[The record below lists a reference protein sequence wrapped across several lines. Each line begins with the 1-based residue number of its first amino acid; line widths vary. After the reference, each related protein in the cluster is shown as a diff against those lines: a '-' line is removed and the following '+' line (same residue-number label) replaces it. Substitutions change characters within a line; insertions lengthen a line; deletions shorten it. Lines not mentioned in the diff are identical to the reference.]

1 MKKIINSVKANF
13 NAIQNGIDLSLGGT
27 ISQIKANM
35 ASVYSGYLD
44 EKLNSLIIDV
54 LNNQIEEEELNA
66 FIENLYGLEKDL
78 LYVVIKKSLDSKDK
92 IVIFILANVLAKKI
106 KNNEL
111 NYYEESLVSNIDTL
125 TEFDFKNYINI
136 IDNLTQE
143 DEGFNLKSK
152 TDEDEISMLKFINI
166 GIIKENREN
175 LIIANRDIN
184 LLKTSYSDEFYDILK
199 NFYK

>member
-1 MKKIINSVKANF
+1 MKKMINSAKANL
-13 NAIQNGIDLSLGGT
+13 NAIQNIIDLSLGGT

-35 ASVYSGYLD
+35 TSVYSGYLD

-54 LNNQIEEEELNA
+54 LNNQIKEEELNK
-66 FIENLYGLEKDL
+66 FIENLHELEKNL

-136 IDNLTQE
+136 IDNLTQK
-143 DEGFNLKSK
+143 DEGFNIKLK

-175 LIIANRDIN
+175 LIVLNKDIN
-184 LLKTSYSDEFYDILK
+184 ILKTSYSDEFYDILK
-199 NFYK
+199 KYYD

>member
-13 NAIQNGIDLSLGGT
+13 NAIQNGIDMSLGGT

-35 ASVYSGYLD
+35 TSVYSGYLD

-54 LNNQIEEEELNA
+54 LNNQIKEEELNK
-66 FIENLYGLEKDL
+66 FIENLHGLEKDL

-106 KNNEL
+106 KNKEL

-166 GIIKENREN
+166 GIIKEDREN
-175 LIIANRDIN
+175 LIVANRDIN
-184 LLKTSYSDEFYDILK
+184 ILKTSYSDEFYDILK
-199 NFYK
+199 KYYN